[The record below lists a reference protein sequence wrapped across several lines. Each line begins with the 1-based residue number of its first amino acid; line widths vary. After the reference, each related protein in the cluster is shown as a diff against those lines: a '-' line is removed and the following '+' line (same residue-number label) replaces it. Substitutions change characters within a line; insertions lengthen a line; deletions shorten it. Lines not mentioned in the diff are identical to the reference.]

1 MLKVKIQSWKIFLII
16 FKKSTVVA
24 TVESIIMRNDIYMVI
39 DILKLFK
46 KLKEVFNMNDNL
58 YDWAYIGMPYMGM
71 SEEIPIS
78 VLMKCYGL

>member
-1 MLKVKIQSWKIFLII
+1 
-16 FKKSTVVA
+16 
-24 TVESIIMRNDIYMVI
+24 MRNDIYMVI